1 MNAKARIAKLER
13 ITKGVERHTCGP
25 IILVRSTVDHVLQEV
40 SGMFQ
45 QYRGHPHTIGLT
57 RREVVQI
64 GFSGLVGIGL
74 PALLSNQAL
83 TAESTARRGRSVIL
97 IFLTGAPSHLDMFDL
112 KPEAPEQVRGMFR
125 PIATRA
131 VGVQICEHLPGLAA
145 RADKFAIVR
154 SMTHGLPSHEH
165 ATHMVLTGIDTMPPG
180 STHMASR
187 HDWPCYASGLN
198 YVRPRRDGFPCGVML
213 PTYLNNGYGFSGQ
226 NAGFLSARHDPWHV
240 REDPN
245 GPNFRVENLN
255 LPIGLSIRD
264 LDGRR
269 RLLAQVDQQRAG
281 LDQARAVGDFTS
293 QQEQAFCMLT
303 SSEIGRAF
311 AIDREPAAVRDRYG
325 RHLFGQSLLLAR
337 RLVEAG
343 VSIVQANMGT
353 MNNWDT
359 HNSNFTQLK
368 DRLLP
373 PLDQGVSA
381 LLDDLDA
388 RGLLDETLIVMVGEF
403 GRTPQLGG
411 NVGTPSYVPDGRDHW
426 AGVFFA
432 LFAGA
437 GVRGG
442 QVIGSSDRIAA
453 YPAANPYY
461 PSNLGATIYR
471 VLGVDPRTTIAD
483 RLNRPMQL
491 NEGEFIAPLFTG
503 RTQ

>member
-1 MNAKARIAKLER
+1 MSH
-13 ITKGVERHTCGP
+13 GHRHT
-25 IILVRSTVDHVLQEV
+25 T
-40 SGMFQ
+40 GM
-45 QYRGHPHTIGLT
+45 T
-57 RREVVQI
+57 RRELLQV
-64 GFSGLVGIGL
+64 GYSGLVGMGL
-74 PALLSNQAL
+74 PALLANQAQA
-83 TAESTARRGRSVIL
+83 AETTARRARSVIL
-97 IFLTGAPSHLDMFDL
+97 IFLTGAPSQLDMFDL
-112 KPEAPEQVRGMFR
+112 KPDAPESVRGTFR

-131 VGVQICEHLPGLAA
+131 VGVQICEHLPRLAA

-154 SMTHGLPSHEH
+154 SMTHSLPSHEH
-165 ATHMVLTGIDTMPPG
+165 ATHMVLSGIDTMPPG

-198 YVRPRRDGFPCGVML
+198 YVRPRRDGFPSGVML

-226 NAGFLSARHDPWHV
+226 NAGFLGARHDPWQV

-255 LPIGLSIRD
+255 LPVGLSIRD
-264 LDGRR
+264 LDNRR

-281 LDQARAVGDFTS
+281 LDRARAVGDYTS
-293 QQEQAFCMLT
+293 QQQQAFSMLT
-303 SSEIGRAF
+303 TSEIGRAF

-325 RHLFGQSLLLAR
+325 RHMFGQSLLLAR

-343 VSIVQANMGT
+343 VPIVQANMGT

-373 PLDQGVSA
+373 PLDQGVAA
-381 LLDDLDA
+381 LLDDLET

-432 LFAGA
+432 VFAGA

-453 YPAANPYY
+453 YPAASPYY

-471 VLGVDPRTTIAD
+471 VLGVDPRTAIAD
-483 RLNRPMQL
+483 RLNRPMHL
-491 NEGEFIAPLFTG
+491 NEGEVIAPLFSGATN
-503 RTQ
+503 

>member
-1 MNAKARIAKLER
+1 M
-13 ITKGVERHTCGP
+13 P
-25 IILVRSTVDHVLQEV
+25 QQELAH
-40 SGMFQ
+40 
-45 QYRGHPHTIGLT
+45 RHTIGMS
-57 RREVVQI
+57 RRELLQV
-64 GFSGLVGIGL
+64 GYSGLIGMGL
-74 PALLSNQAL
+74 PALLANQAR
-83 TAESTARRGRSVIL
+83 TAESTAPRARSVIL

-112 KPEAPEQVRGMFR
+112 KPDAPESVRGSFQ

-131 VGVQICEHLPGLAA
+131 VGVQICEHLPRLAA

-165 ATHMVLTGIDTMPPG
+165 ATHMVLTGIDKMPLG

-198 YVRPRRDGFPCGVML
+198 YVRPRRDGFPSGVMM

-226 NAGFLSARHDPWHV
+226 NAGFLGARHDPWQV

-245 GPNFRVENLN
+245 SPNFRVENLN
-255 LPIGLSIRD
+255 LPVGLSIRD
-264 LDGRR
+264 LDDRR
-269 RLLAQVDQQRAG
+269 RLLVQVDQQRSG
-281 LDQARAVGDFTS
+281 LDRARAVGDYTS
-293 QQEQAFCMLT
+293 QQQQAFSMLT
-303 SSEIGRAF
+303 TSEIGRAF
-311 AIDREPAAVRDRYG
+311 AIDREPTAVRDRYG
-325 RHLFGQSLLLAR
+325 RHMFGQSLLLAR

-343 VSIVQANMGT
+343 VPIVQANMGT

-359 HNSNFTQLK
+359 HNANCAQLK

-373 PLDQGVSA
+373 PLDQGVAA
-381 LLDDLDA
+381 LLDDLDT

-432 LFAGA
+432 VFAGA

-471 VLGVDPRTTIAD
+471 TLGVDPRTTIAD
-483 RLNRPMQL
+483 RLNRPMHL
-491 NEGEFIAPLFTG
+491 NEGEIIAPLFSG
-503 RTQ
+503 AIN

>member
-1 MNAKARIAKLER
+1 MLPVLN
-13 ITKGVERHTCGP
+13 RHH
-25 IILVRSTVDHVLQEV
+25 DHAT
-40 SGMFQ
+40 GM
-45 QYRGHPHTIGLT
+45 T
-57 RREVVQI
+57 RRELLQV
-64 GFSGLVGIGL
+64 GFSGLVGMGL
-74 PALLSNQAL
+74 PALLANRVLASGA
-83 TAESTARRGRSVIL
+83 TTPRARSVIL
-97 IFLTGAPSHLDMFDL
+97 IFLTGAPSQLDMFDL
-112 KPEAPEQVRGMFR
+112 KPDAPESVRGTFR

-131 VGVQICEHLPGLAA
+131 VGVQICEHLPRLAA

-154 SMTHGLPSHEH
+154 SMTHSVPSHEH
-165 ATHMVLTGIDTMPPG
+165 ATHMVLTGIDRMPLG

-198 YVRPRRDGFPCGVML
+198 YVRPRRDGFPSGVML

-226 NAGFLSARHDPWHV
+226 NAGFLGARHDPWQV

-255 LPIGLSIRD
+255 LPVGLSIRD
-264 LDGRR
+264 LDNRR
-269 RLLAQVDQQRAG
+269 QLLAQVDQQRAG
-281 LDQARAVGDFTS
+281 LDRARAVGDYTS
-293 QQEQAFCMLT
+293 QQQQAFSMLT
-303 SSEIGRAF
+303 TSEIGRAF
-311 AIDREPAAVRDRYG
+311 AIDREPTAVRDRYG
-325 RHLFGQSLLLAR
+325 RHMFGQSLLLAR

-343 VSIVQANMGT
+343 VPIVQANMGT

-373 PLDQGVSA
+373 PLDQGVAA
-381 LLDDLDA
+381 LLDDLET

-432 LFAGA
+432 VFAGA

-453 YPAANPYY
+453 YPAASPYY

-471 VLGVDPRTTIAD
+471 VLGVDPRTAIAD
-483 RLNRPMQL
+483 RLNRPMHL
-491 NEGEFIAPLFTG
+491 NEGEVIAPLFTG
-503 RTQ
+503 TTD

>member
-1 MNAKARIAKLER
+1 M
-13 ITKGVERHTCGP
+13 
-25 IILVRSTVDHVLQEV
+25 S
-40 SGMFQ
+40 
-45 QYRGHPHTIGLT
+45 RGHRHTIGLN
-57 RREVVQI
+57 RREFLQV
-64 GFSGLVGIGL
+64 GYSGLVGMGL
-74 PALLSNQAL
+74 PALLANRTQA
-83 TAESTARRGRSVIL
+83 AESTTRRARSVIL
-97 IFLTGAPSHLDMFDL
+97 IFLTGAPSQLDMFDL
-112 KPEAPEQVRGMFR
+112 KPDAPESVRGTFR

-131 VGVQICEHLPGLAA
+131 VGVQICEHLPRLAA
-145 RADKFAIVR
+145 RADKYAIVR

-165 ATHMVLTGIDTMPPG
+165 ATHMVLTGIDKMPLG

-198 YVRPRRDGFPCGVML
+198 YVRTRRDGFPSGVML

-226 NAGFLSARHDPWHV
+226 NAGFLGARHDPWQV

-245 GPNFRVENLN
+245 GVNFRVENMS
-255 LPIGLSIRD
+255 LPVGLSIGD
-264 LDGRR
+264 LDNRR
-269 RLLAQVDQQRAG
+269 RLLAQVDQQRAC
-281 LDQARAVGDFTS
+281 LDRARAVGNYTS
-293 QQEQAFCMLT
+293 QQEQAFSVLT
-303 SSEIGRAF
+303 TSEIGRAF
-311 AIDREPAAVRDRYG
+311 AIACEPTAVRDRYG
-325 RHLFGQSLLLAR
+325 RHMFGQSLLLAR

-343 VSIVQANMGT
+343 VPIVQANMGT

-373 PLDQGVSA
+373 PLDQGVAA
-381 LLDDLDA
+381 LLDDLDT
-388 RGLLDETLIVMVGEF
+388 RGMLDETLIVMVGEF

-432 LFAGA
+432 VFAGA

-453 YPAANPYY
+453 YPAASPYY

-471 VLGVDPRTTIAD
+471 VLGVDPRTAIAD
-483 RLNRPMQL
+483 RLNRPMHL
-491 NEGEFIAPLFTG
+491 NEGEVIVPLFTG
-503 RTQ
+503 APN